1 MNYMLIPFKIPDQP
15 FFNTYEESFLMDEL
29 FSK

>member
-1 MNYMLIPFKIPDQP
+1 MLIPFKIPDQP
-15 FFNTYEESFLMDEL
+15 FLNTYEESFLMDEL